1 MIGSADAGDKAG
13 PTNWYEAYHRAQAM
27 MLAEEQV
34 RNGAIFP
41 HWVNTSRFW
50 YERATQADREYVL
63 VDASSGA
70 RDILFGK
77 SQIAAALA
85 SALGA
90 DVNAADVILANLQID
105 EDGKQATLDAFGES
119 WAWDVR
125 SARLARA
132 DKALDRNWLISPDE
146 RLAAFVRDANLWIRD
161 LASGAERALTSDGT
175 ARNSYGDAPSAT
187 RIDRAR
193 VGAPPEALWSPDSTK
208 LLTVQT
214 DERHV
219 PDLPLVAFAPAD
231 GSRPYIVENPTSLPG
246 DAKPV
251 EFRVVVIAVDTGQQT
266 EARYPRLSAVRMN
279 DTIFA
284 ARLSWWS
291 KDSRT
296 AWFVDVERFER
307 AAHVVCCDADT
318 GASRVVFSETSETY
332 LELSVNV
339 YTPALVFPLVETDE
353 LIWYSERSGHGH
365 LYLYDLGT
373 SALKHPITSGPWQV
387 RDVQQVDGRRRE
399 IFFTAGAIAADEDPY
414 ICKPCIVGIDDRT
427 LRIVSAE
434 RGDHIVWRPGEYG
447 LVMAALSG
455 YDMNRISGVGPD
467 GHFFVETVGAID
479 CLPRTTLRRRSGAE
493 VMVLEEASADLPEAW
508 QWPEAVRTRAADGVT
523 DIYGIL
529 FKPHGFDVAKSYPII
544 DYLYGGPQ
552 VSYVPKSAF
561 TGGAVGDGL
570 LVAATF
576 AQLGAFVLVLD
587 GRGTA
592 NRERAFRD
600 ASSGAIETA
609 SNLEDHVAAIR
620 QLKDRYPQINL
631 DSVGVAGFS
640 GGGYMAAMAALR
652 FGDFFKVA
660 VAGGGN
666 YDQALF
672 WHCWGERYHGAYSP
686 EHYARQAAS
695 TYAEGL
701 SGHLLIVH
709 GMLDGGCHPA
719 AVFQLVQALIEA
731 NKDVDLVLLPRI
743 AHQMT
748 GYGERRRLDYFV
760 THLFGG
766 TPPRGV
772 KLTTPQ
778 ERIAARALMNEK
790 PPPAPDGKAA
800 TVPA

>member
-1 MIGSADAGDKAG
+1 MTAATDWHDA
-13 PTNWYEAYHRAQAM
+13 YRRAQSM

-41 HWVNTSRFW
+41 HWVNTGRFW
-50 YERATQADREYVL
+50 YERATEADHDYVL
-63 VDASSGA
+63 VDASSGE
-70 RDILFGK
+70 RNMLFSK
-77 SQIAAALA
+77 SQIAQALA
-85 SALGA
+85 GKLKA
-90 DVNAADVILANLQID
+90 DVAAADLILANLQID
-105 EDGKQATLDAFGES
+105 EAGDQARLDAFGES

-125 SARLARA
+125 AAKLARA
-132 DKALDRNWLISPDE
+132 DKALDRNWLVSPDE
-146 RLAAFVRDANLWIRD
+146 RLAAFVRDDNLWIRD

-175 ARNSYGDAPSAT
+175 ARYSYGDTPSAT
-187 RIDRAR
+187 RTDRAR
-193 VGAPPEALWSPDSTK
+193 VGAPPEALWSPDSAK

-219 PDLPLVAFAPAD
+219 PDLPLVAFAPED
-231 GSRPYIVENPTSLPG
+231 GIRPHIVENPISLPF
-246 DAKPV
+246 DAKPT
-251 EFRVVVIAVDTGQQT
+251 EFRLLVIDVATGKQT

-284 ARLSWWS
+284 AKLAWWS
-291 KDSRT
+291 RDSRT
-296 AWFVDVERFER
+296 AWFVDVERHER
-307 AAHVVCCDADT
+307 AAHVIAFDADT
-318 GASRVVFSETSETY
+318 GASRLVFSETSDSY

-339 YTPALVFPLVETDE
+339 YTPALIFPLAETDE

-365 LYLYDLGT
+365 LYLYDLRTG
-373 SALKHPITSGPWQV
+373 ALKHPITSGPWQV
-387 RDVQQVDGRRRE
+387 RDVQQVDARRRE
-399 IFFTAGAIAADEDPY
+399 IFLTAGGIAADEDPY
-414 ICKPCIVGIDDRT
+414 ICKPCIVGIDDAK
-427 LRIVSAE
+427 LRIVSEE
-434 RGDHIVWRPGEYG
+434 RGDHVVWRPGEYG

-467 GHFFVETVGAID
+467 GHFFVETVGTID
-479 CLPRTTLRRRSGAE
+479 RLPRTTLRRRSGAE
-493 VMVLEEASADLPEAW
+493 VLVLEEAAADLPEAW
-508 QWPEAVRTRAADGVT
+508 QWPEAVRTKASDGVT

-529 FKPHGFDVAKSYPII
+529 LKPHGFDAEKTYPVI

-552 VSYVPKSAF
+552 VSYAPKSAF

-576 AQLGAFVLVLD
+576 AQLGAFVLVVD

-592 NRERAFRD
+592 NRERSFRE

-609 SNLEDHVAAIR
+609 SNLEDHIAAIR
-620 QLKDRYPQINL
+620 HLQQQHPQIDL
-631 DSVGVAGFS
+631 EKVGVAGFS

-686 EHYARQAAS
+686 EHYARQAAK

-719 AVFQLVQALIEA
+719 AVFQLVQALIDA

-778 ERIAARALMNEK
+778 ERIAARTKMNEK
-790 PPPAPDGKAA
+790 PPPARDGKGAA
-800 TVPA
+800 AGPA